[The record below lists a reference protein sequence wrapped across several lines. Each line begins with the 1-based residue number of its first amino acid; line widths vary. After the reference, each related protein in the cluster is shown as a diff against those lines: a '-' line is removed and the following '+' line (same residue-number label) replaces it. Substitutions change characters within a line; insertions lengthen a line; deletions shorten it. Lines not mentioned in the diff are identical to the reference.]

1 MIDKPTLINLN
12 TASQE
17 ELMTLPGVGPAMAG
31 RILEARPFASPE
43 ELQNVSGVG
52 PTILERIH
60 PFITTSRV
68 EPEQEPAIDEDIE
81 VKDTTSP
88 PETEMDLLEAE
99 IVEVVDIE
107 PAPVDSEGERP
118 VPEILTT
125 HVEPEPSEFSVE
137 SEDVSEAV
145 DTPPELE
152 FEPIP
157 PETPS
162 DAEVEPILTGEAAP
176 ELEAAVIPAEEAAP
190 EPEAEP
196 LPIEGPPTPR
206 EEPIPKPKPQPKA
219 VTYTNALWMVTG
231 SGIITIILA
240 VLASLGFL
248 AVINGGIRFTTPAQL
263 TTIRRQVEG
272 INAQTTIIQQDLDSL
287 RARVD
292 NLNGLSGRIST
303 VEKITEELSD
313 EIASATDHMETLNQ
327 QVDGLTDD
335 IEELQASAGLFQNFL
350 NGLRDLLGSLS
361 LP

>member
-1 MIDKPTLINLN
+1 MIDKPTLIDLN

-31 RILEARPFASPE
+31 RILKARPFASPE

-60 PFITTSRV
+60 PYITTSRV

-81 VKDTTSP
+81 VKETTSP
-88 PETEMDLLEAE
+88 PETEVDLLEAE

-107 PAPVDSEGERP
+107 LDPVDSEGERP
-118 VPEILTT
+118 VLEILTT
-125 HVEPEPSEFSVE
+125 HVEPEPSEIAVE

-162 DAEVEPILTGEAAP
+162 DAEGEPILTEEETP
-176 ELEAAVIPAEEAAP
+176 EL
-190 EPEAEP
+190 EAEP

-231 SGIITIILA
+231 SGIIAIILA

-248 AVINGGIRFTTPAQL
+248 AVINGGLRFATPAQL
-263 TTIRRQVEG
+263 TTISRQVEG
-272 INAQTTIIQQDLDSL
+272 VNAQTTIIQQDLDGL
-287 RARVD
+287 RALVD

-303 VEKITEELSD
+303 VEKITEELSA

-350 NGLRDLLGSLS
+350 NGLRDLLGSLT

>member
-1 MIDKPTLINLN
+1 MIDKPTLIDLN

-31 RILEARPFASPE
+31 RILKARPFASPE

-60 PFITTSRV
+60 PHITTSRV

-81 VKDTTSP
+81 VKETTSP
-88 PETEMDLLEAE
+88 PETEVDLLEAE

-107 PAPVDSEGERP
+107 LDPVDSEGERP
-118 VPEILTT
+118 VLEILTT
-125 HVEPEPSEFSVE
+125 HVEPEPSEIAVE

-145 DTPPELE
+145 DTPPEL
-152 FEPIP
+152 
-157 PETPS
+157 
-162 DAEVEPILTGEAAP
+162 
-176 ELEAAVIPAEEAAP
+176 
-190 EPEAEP
+190 EAEP

-231 SGIITIILA
+231 SGIIAIILA

-248 AVINGGIRFTTPAQL
+248 AVINGGLRFATPAQL
-263 TTIRRQVEG
+263 TTISRQVEG
-272 INAQTTIIQQDLDSL
+272 VNAQTTIIQQDLDGL
-287 RARVD
+287 RALVD

-303 VEKITEELSD
+303 VEKITEELSA

-350 NGLRDLLGSLS
+350 NGLRDLLGSLT
-361 LP
+361 PP